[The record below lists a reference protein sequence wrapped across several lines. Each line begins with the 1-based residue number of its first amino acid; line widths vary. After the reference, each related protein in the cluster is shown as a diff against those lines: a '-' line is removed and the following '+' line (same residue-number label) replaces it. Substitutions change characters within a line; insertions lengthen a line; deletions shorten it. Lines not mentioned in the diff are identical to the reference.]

1 MQKKTILHFITS
13 LERGGAETMLVQVL
27 KELKDYTN
35 IVVTLHN
42 ENHFEGELVC
52 DKYICL
58 QRPAFR
64 ALPFTALKFHALVKK
79 YKPDLV
85 HSHLVLPN
93 FIARLATPSN
103 IPLVT
108 TIHTCVSQAPDYKKR
123 YLRFLDRFTYQ
134 IKKSTIIAVSETV
147 MNDYF
152 SFLKLKPA
160 SRFVV
165 HTFVN
170 EKKFSN
176 SPLREHDQ
184 FAKLVS
190 VGALRIPKNY
200 LYLIKAFQAIKSQ
213 KIQLDIYGAGPHQK
227 TLQSAI
233 NDSGVNIN
241 LKGQIHN
248 IPDELSQYDVFVMPS
263 LFEGF
268 SLSVLEAMAAKL
280 PLLLSDIPSFRE
292 QAAENAIYFDLNNVD
307 DFIEKLNVLLQNK
320 ELRKQK
326 AASAYQRMTDHFTL
340 THHLEKLHLIY
351 DDLLQNKQPI

>member
-1 MQKKTILHFITS
+1 MRKKIILHFITS

-42 ENHFEGELVC
+42 ENHFEGELDC

-58 QRPAFR
+58 QQPAFR
-64 ALPFTALKFHALVKK
+64 SLPFTALKFRALVKK

-108 TIHTCVSQAPDYKKR
+108 TIHTCVSQAPDYKKK

-134 IKKSTIIAVSETV
+134 FKKSTIIAVSDTV

-152 SFLKLKPA
+152 TFLKLKPA
-160 SRFVV
+160 KHFVL

-170 EKKFSN
+170 EKKFSKL
-176 SPLREHDQ
+176 SFKEDGQYL
-184 FAKLVS
+184 KLVS

-200 LYLIKAFQAIKSQ
+200 LYLIQAFEAIKSQ

-227 TLQSAI
+227 TLQNAI
-233 NDSGVNIN
+233 NDAGVNIN
-241 LKGQIHN
+241 LKGQIRN
-248 IPDELSQYDVFVMPS
+248 IDEVLPHYDIFVMPS
-263 LFEGF
+263 LLEGF

-280 PLLLSDIPSFRE
+280 PLI
-292 QAAENAIYFDLNNVD
+292 
-307 DFIEKLNVLLQNK
+307 IE
-320 ELRKQK
+320 
-326 AASAYQRMTDHFTL
+326 
-340 THHLEKLHLIY
+340 
-351 DDLLQNKQPI
+351 